1 MKWWIFLVGLVAT
14 VVAAW
19 LLVYAHVPLSTLLSL
34 GLGAI
39 SLIWLVVLLTLPWNL
54 YFGARQ
60 VVHEIH
66 VSRERGIEVPEGHE
80 AEALEIARRMRW
92 FAIGGHIVS
101 AALLAV
107 ITYFSGASV
116 GYYFAGF
123 YLLSTFFRPAGAYLS
138 HLRERVTTLMSEAR
152 HPRED
157 VVSLVARVDGLADEV
172 TALTRSAERL
182 REVTE
187 TLDADLRNGDEALE
201 RRITGLARRFEDTV
215 DGLTDNHEV
224 ITGLKAFL
232 RLVRADAPGRDHS
245 HNHA

>member
-1 MKWWIFLVGLVAT
+1 MRWWIFLVALVTT
-14 VVAAW
+14 VVAGW
-19 LLVYAHVPLSTLLSL
+19 LLVYADVPLSTFLSL
-34 GLGAI
+34 ALGAI
-39 SLIWLVVLLTLPWNL
+39 SLIWLIVLLTLPWNL
-54 YFGARQ
+54 YFGARR

-66 VSRERGIEVPEGHE
+66 ASRERGIEVPEAHE
-80 AEALEIARRMRW
+80 AEALEIARRMRR
-92 FAIGGHIVS
+92 FAIGGHLVS
-101 AALLAV
+101 AAVLAV
-107 ITYFSGASV
+107 ITFFSGADV

-157 VVSLVARVDGLADEV
+157 VVSLVARVDGLATEMA
-172 TALTRSAERL
+172 ALTESVERL
-182 REVTE
+182 RQDTAE
-187 TLDADLRNGDEALE
+187 LRADLRAGDEGLE

-232 RLVRADAPGRDHS
+232 RLVRADARG
-245 HNHA
+245 AE

>member
-1 MKWWIFLVGLVAT
+1 MKWWIFLVALVGT

-19 LLVYAHVPLSTLLSL
+19 LLVYADVPLSTLLSL
-34 GLGAI
+34 GLGAV
-39 SLIWLVVLLTLPWNL
+39 SLIWLIVILTLPWNL

-66 VSRERGIEVPEGHE
+66 VSRERGIEVPAGHE
-80 AEALEIARRMRW
+80 AEAREIARRMRR
-92 FAIGGHIVS
+92 FAVGGHIVS
-101 AALLAV
+101 ALLLAV
-107 ITYFSGASV
+107 ITYFSGATV

-123 YLLSTFFRPAGAYLS
+123 YLLSTAFRPAGAYLS
-138 HLRERVTTLMSEAR
+138 HLRERVGTLMSEAR

-157 VVSLVARVDGLADEV
+157 VVSLVARVDVLTVQV
-172 TALTRSAERL
+172 TALTETTERL
-182 REVTE
+182 RE
-187 TLDADLRNGDEALE
+187 DADLLRAALRDGDEALE

-232 RLVRADAPGRDHS
+232 RLVRADAHGP
-245 HNHA
+245 A

>member
-1 MKWWIFLVGLVAT
+1 MKWWIFLVALVGT

-19 LLVYAHVPLSTLLSL
+19 LLVYADVPLSTFLSL

-60 VVHEIH
+60 VVHEIG
-66 VSRERGIEVPEGHE
+66 VSRERGIEVPAGHE
-80 AEALEIARRMRW
+80 AEALEIARRMLR
-92 FAIGGHIVS
+92 FAVGGHLVS
-101 AALLAV
+101 ALILAV

-138 HLRERVTTLMSEAR
+138 HLRERVGTLMSEAR

-157 VVSLVARVDGLADEV
+157 VVSLVARVDVLTAEV
-172 TALTRSAERL
+172 AALNETTERL
-182 REVTE
+182 HR
-187 TLDADLRNGDEALE
+187 DAESLRAALRDGDEALD

-232 RLVRADAPGRDHS
+232 RLVRADAHDR
-245 HNHA
+245 A